1 MDKQQCR
8 CSESNDMCE
17 ISINR
22 FIEAARQY
30 LFGLTPVDA
39 IRTSASKVR

>member
-1 MDKQQCR
+1 M
-8 CSESNDMCE
+8 SE

-39 IRTSASKVR
+39 IRTSASKDR